1 MATASK
7 IQLHATQQPEYYRHG
22 IEQAATEK
30 ASALLQKN
38 HDQHH
43 IFFNRDGFHDH
54 IAHHLLTIWAL
65 RANSNE
71 LQHAYDINA
80 GYQRTLGKLA
90 ATDMHDAEKFKSYL
104 GKEQYYHDFMVFF
117 QDEIEK
123 TSMPEVV
130 NKYLLAGDERADDL
144 LCRLFAGFLLDNGLF
159 TPQPDAVYLPHMHI
173 VLYRTPPSIQHFL
186 HSLIHVGFAVEF
198 EQPAI
203 VAEALAQAAVHGPY
217 MSKFFLPTEE
227 AAKERSNEPPKSIV
241 QILDEVHADAELRE
255 APRWSDGNKLRDGI
269 IGRAGARMAS
279 LASQFHVK
287 TDELERKT
295 AEMANAAAYFT
306 AGAQKDGYA
315 RKYDFY
321 YMHCVNCSIF
331 LSTLL
336 KLDWI
341 TDANKVRLL
350 NWKVWNDLAMYASRK
365 SPDIR
370 MDLVRQYNP
379 KESSGWDGIFDRV
392 TGVEDDGH
400 ASKLVRA
407 LAHGQQICGP
417 YEDREEFRVKHD
429 DWLLMGH
436 MAIDSVEAG
445 EPHWVR
451 SAGFDEAW
459 DSPAL
464 RAQL

>member
-43 IFFNRDGFHDH
+43 IFFNCDGFHDH

-65 RANSNE
+65 RANSSE
-71 LQHAYDINA
+71 IQHAYDINA

-117 QDEIEK
+117 QDEMEK

-130 NKYLLAGDERADDL
+130 NKYLFAGDEKADDL
-144 LCRLFAGFLLDNGLF
+144 LCRVFAGFLHSIIHIGFGL
-159 TPQPDAVYLPHMHI
+159 
-173 VLYRTPPSIQHFL
+173 
-186 HSLIHVGFAVEF
+186 EF

-203 VAEALAQAAVHGPY
+203 VAEGLAQGAVHGPY

-227 AAKERSNEPPKSIV
+227 AAKERSSEPSKSIV
-241 QILDEVHADAELRE
+241 QILDEVYADAELRE

-269 IGRAGARMAS
+269 IGRAGAKMAS
-279 LASQFHVK
+279 LSSQFHIK

-306 AGAQKDGYA
+306 AGAQRDGKI

-321 YMHCVNCSIF
+321 YSEYSDFRSEAVSANGCSVHCVNCSIF
-331 LSTLL
+331 FSTFL

-365 SPDIR
+365 SPEIR
-370 MDLVRQYNP
+370 MDLVRQYKP
-379 KESSGWDGIFDRV
+379 KEPSGWDGIFDRV
-392 TGVEDDGH
+392 TGLEDDGH

-417 YEDREEFRVKHD
+417 FEDREEFRVKHD

>member
-1 MATASK
+1 
-7 IQLHATQQPEYYRHG
+7 
-22 IEQAATEK
+22 
-30 ASALLQKN
+30 
-38 HDQHH
+38 
-43 IFFNRDGFHDH
+43 
-54 IAHHLLTIWAL
+54 
-65 RANSNE
+65 
-71 LQHAYDINA
+71 
-80 GYQRTLGKLA
+80 
-90 ATDMHDAEKFKSYL
+90 MHDVEKFKSYL

-117 QDEIEK
+117 QDEMEK

-130 NKYLLAGDERADDL
+130 NKYLFAGDERADDL
-144 LCRLFAGFLLDNGLF
+144 LFRVWAGFLH
-159 TPQPDAVYLPHMHI
+159 P
-173 VLYRTPPSIQHFL
+173 
-186 HSLIHVGFAVEF
+186 LIHVGFALEA

-203 VAEALAQAAVHGPY
+203 VAEGLAQAAVHGAY
-217 MSKFFLPTEE
+217 LSKFFLPTEH
-227 AAKERSNEPPKSIV
+227 ALNERAQEPSKSIV
-241 QILDEVHADAELRE
+241 QILDEIYADAELRE

-269 IGRAGARMAS
+269 IGRAGAKMAS
-279 LASQFHVK
+279 LASQFHVM

-306 AGAQKDGYA
+306 AGAQRTGYV

-331 LSTLL
+331 SSTFL

-365 SPDIR
+365 SPEIR
-370 MDLVRQYNP
+370 MDLVRQYKP
-379 KESSGWDGIFDRV
+379 KEPSGWDGIFDRV
-392 TGVEDDGH
+392 TRLEDDGH

-445 EPHWVR
+445 EPHWIR

-459 DSPAL
+459 ESPAL

>member
-1 MATASK
+1 MA
-7 IQLHATQQPEYYRHG
+7 
-22 IEQAATEK
+22 
-30 ASALLQKN
+30 
-38 HDQHH
+38 
-43 IFFNRDGFHDH
+43 GFHDH

-65 RANSNE
+65 RANTNE

-117 QDEIEK
+117 QDEMEK

-144 LCRLFAGFLLDNGLF
+144 LFRAWAG
-159 TPQPDAVYLPHMHI
+159 
-173 VLYRTPPSIQHFL
+173 FL
-186 HSLIHVGFAVEF
+186 HSLIHVGFGLEF

-203 VAEALAQAAVHGPY
+203 VAEGLAQGAVHGPY
-217 MSKFFLPTEE
+217 MSKFFFSTEE
-227 AAKERSNEPPKSIV
+227 AAKERSNEPSKSIV
-241 QILDEVHADAELRE
+241 QILDEVYADAELRE

-269 IGRAGARMAS
+269 IGRAGAKMAS
-279 LASQFHVK
+279 LASQFYVK

-306 AGAQKDGYA
+306 AGAQREGHI

-331 LSTLL
+331 FSTFL

-350 NWKVWNDLAMYASRK
+350 NWKVFNDLAMYASRK
-365 SPDIR
+365 SPEIR
-370 MDLVRQYNP
+370 MDLVRQYKP
-379 KESSGWDGIFDRV
+379 KEPSDWDGIFDRV
-392 TGVEDDGH
+392 TGLEDDGH

-407 LAHGQQICGP
+407 LAHGQQICRP
-417 YEDREEFRVKHD
+417 YEDSDEFRVKHD

-445 EPHWVR
+445 EPHWIR

-459 DSPAL
+459 ESPAL

>member
-1 MATASK
+1 
-7 IQLHATQQPEYYRHG
+7 
-22 IEQAATEK
+22 
-30 ASALLQKN
+30 
-38 HDQHH
+38 
-43 IFFNRDGFHDH
+43 
-54 IAHHLLTIWAL
+54 
-65 RANSNE
+65 
-71 LQHAYDINA
+71 
-80 GYQRTLGKLA
+80 
-90 ATDMHDAEKFKSYL
+90 MHSVEKFKSYL

-117 QDEIEK
+117 QDEMEK

-130 NKYLLAGDERADDL
+130 NKYLFAGDQRADDL
-144 LCRLFAGFLLDNGLF
+144 FFRSWAGFLPPHTSLLVLQRNG
-159 TPQPDAVYLPHMHI
+159 
-173 VLYRTPPSIQHFL
+173 
-186 HSLIHVGFAVEF
+186 HV
-198 EQPAI
+198 
-203 VAEALAQAAVHGPY
+203 
-217 MSKFFLPTEE
+217 
-227 AAKERSNEPPKSIV
+227 
-241 QILDEVHADAELRE
+241 
-255 APRWSDGNKLRDGI
+255 
-269 IGRAGARMAS
+269 
-279 LASQFHVK
+279 
-287 TDELERKT
+287 
-295 AEMANAAAYFT
+295 
-306 AGAQKDGYA
+306 

-365 SPDIR
+365 SPEIR
-370 MDLVRQYNP
+370 MDLVRQYKP

-392 TGVEDDGH
+392 TGLEDDGH

-407 LAHGQQICGP
+407 LAHGQQICGA

-445 EPHWVR
+445 EPHWIR

-459 DSPAL
+459 ESPAL

>member
-1 MATASK
+1 MA
-7 IQLHATQQPEYYRHG
+7 
-22 IEQAATEK
+22 
-30 ASALLQKN
+30 
-38 HDQHH
+38 
-43 IFFNRDGFHDH
+43 GFHDH

-65 RANSNE
+65 RANTNE

-117 QDEIEK
+117 QDEMGK

-144 LCRLFAGFLLDNGLF
+144 LCRLLAGFLHSIIHLGFGL
-159 TPQPDAVYLPHMHI
+159 
-173 VLYRTPPSIQHFL
+173 
-186 HSLIHVGFAVEF
+186 EF

-203 VAEALAQAAVHGPY
+203 VAEGLAQGAVHGPY
-217 MSKFFLPTEE
+217 MSKFFISTEE
-227 AAKERSNEPPKSIV
+227 AAKERSNEPSKSIV
-241 QILDEVHADAELRE
+241 QILDEVYADAELRE

-269 IGRAGARMAS
+269 IGRASAKMAS

-306 AGAQKDGYA
+306 AGAVRINILLPSRNIDANCLGPPGLPTRRNGYV

-331 LSTLL
+331 FSTFL

-341 TDANKVRLL
+341 TGANKVRLL

-365 SPDIR
+365 SPEIR
-370 MDLVRQYNP
+370 MDLVRQYKP
-379 KESSGWDGIFDRV
+379 KEPSGWDGIFDRV
-392 TGVEDDGH
+392 TGLEDDGH

>member
-1 MATASK
+1 MAMASK
-7 IQLHATQQPEYYRHG
+7 IQLYATQQPEYYRHG
-22 IEQAATEK
+22 IEQAATDK
-30 ASALLQKN
+30 ASALLQRN
-38 HDQHH
+38 HDRHH

-54 IAHHLLTIWAL
+54 IAHHVLTLWAL
-65 RANSNE
+65 RADSSD

-90 ATDMHDAEKFKSYL
+90 ATDMHSVEKFKSYL

-117 QDEIEK
+117 QDEMEK

-130 NKYLLAGDERADDL
+130 NNTYAHPTTLLQHRRKDCLEPPGLSTRVKTQNSAALVPRLLRADD
-144 LCRLFAGFLLDNGLF
+144 N
-159 TPQPDAVYLPHMHI
+159 
-173 VLYRTPPSIQHFL
+173 
-186 HSLIHVGFAVEF
+186 
-198 EQPAI
+198 
-203 VAEALAQAAVHGPY
+203 
-217 MSKFFLPTEE
+217 KFP
-227 AAKERSNEPPKSIV
+227 
-241 QILDEVHADAELRE
+241 
-255 APRWSDGNKLRDGI
+255 DGNRNIRKSFANPNDLKQRNG
-269 IGRAGARMAS
+269 
-279 LASQFHVK
+279 HV
-287 TDELERKT
+287 
-295 AEMANAAAYFT
+295 
-306 AGAQKDGYA
+306 

-365 SPDIR
+365 SPEIR
-370 MDLVRQYNP
+370 MDLVRQYKP

-392 TGVEDDGH
+392 TGLEDDGH

-407 LAHGQQICGP
+407 LAHGQQICGA

-445 EPHWVR
+445 EPHWIR

-459 DSPAL
+459 ESPAL

>member
-1 MATASK
+1 MATASN
-7 IQLHATQQPEYYRHG
+7 ILLRASQEPEYYRHG
-22 IEQAATEK
+22 IEQAATDK

-65 RANSNE
+65 RANSSE
-71 LQHAYDINA
+71 IRHAYDINA

-117 QDEIEK
+117 QDEMKK

-144 LCRLFAGFLLDNGLF
+144 FFRAWGGFLH
-159 TPQPDAVYLPHMHI
+159 P
-173 VLYRTPPSIQHFL
+173 
-186 HSLIHVGFAVEF
+186 LIHLGFGVEF

-203 VAEALAQAAVHGPY
+203 VAEGLAQAAVHGAY
-217 MSKFFLPTEE
+217 LSKFFLPTEH
-227 AAKERSNEPPKSIV
+227 ALNKRAQEPSKSIV
-241 QILDEVHADAELRE
+241 QILDEVYADAELRE

-269 IGRAGARMAS
+269 IGRAGAKMAS

-287 TDELERKT
+287 TDELEMKT

-306 AGAQKDGYA
+306 AGAQRVGYV

-331 LSTLL
+331 FSTFL
-336 KLDWI
+336 KLDLI

-365 SPDIR
+365 SPEIR
-370 MDLVRQYNP
+370 MDLVRQYKP
-379 KESSGWDGIFDRV
+379 KEPSGWDGIFDRV
-392 TGVEDDGH
+392 TRLEDDGH

-445 EPHWVR
+445 EPHWIR